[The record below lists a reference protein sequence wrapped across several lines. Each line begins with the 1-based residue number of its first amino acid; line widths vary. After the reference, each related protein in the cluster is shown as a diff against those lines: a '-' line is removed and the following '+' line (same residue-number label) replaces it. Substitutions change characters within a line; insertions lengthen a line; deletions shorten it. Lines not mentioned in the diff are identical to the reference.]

1 MFIKWRSSICL
12 SVENTTLTIHP
23 VHHKLSA
30 CETDNS
36 KHIHDGDTSH
46 TNTNSLVHKICTQTH
61 THTHSPYIH
70 TKKHISSTNTSGK

>member
-36 KHIHDGDTSH
+36 KHIHDGDASH
-46 TNTNSLVHKICTQTH
+46 TNTNSLVHKIFTQTL
-61 THTHSPYIH
+61 THSSYIQR
-70 TKKHISSTNTSGK
+70 STFQAQIQVENSP